1 MSTLAVDA
9 ITNATGTN
17 AITIDSSGN
26 LTTSGNV
33 TVPTTKK
40 IIAADA
46 GSLVAPKIPIQIN
59 YIRNNAETSFSGG
72 TSGVYIASS
81 ITQITALR
89 ASSDFIYHC
98 AIPSEHDNTS
108 ATNGFAQLYRQ
119 INGGGFSYVD
129 NCTTNLQAPGM
140 NGTMLHSLTFMDYN
154 YGTINAGD
162 VIDYKVLAT
171 SHTSGAS
178 GLYHFNQPNL
188 GSQPSNE
195 STNFS
200 HGWVMEIAQ

>member
-1 MSTLAVDA
+1 MASILSVEQLQGLAAGSTPN
-9 ITNATGTN
+9 T
-17 AITIDSSGN
+17 ITI
-26 LTTSGNV
+26 
-33 TVPTTKK
+33 PTGQK
-40 IIAADA
+40 IVASNA

-59 YIRNNAETSFSGG
+59 YIRSDAATTFNGG

-89 ASSDFIYHC
+89 ANSDFIYHC
-98 AIPSEHDNTS
+98 AIPSEHDNVS
-108 ATNGFAQLYRQ
+108 ATNAFGQLYRQ

-171 SHTSGAS
+171 THTSGAS
-178 GLYHFNQPNL
+178 NLYHFNQPNL

>member
-1 MSTLAVDA
+1 MTSIIKADNISTVSGSG
-9 ITNATGTN
+9 N
-17 AITIDSSGN
+17 ITI
-26 LTTSGNV
+26 
-33 TVPTTKK
+33 PTGVKVVGT
-40 IIAADA
+40 DA

-59 YIRNNAETSFSGG
+59 YIRNNADTSFSGG

-89 ASSDFIYHC
+89 ANSDFIYHC
-98 AIPSEHDNTS
+98 AIPSEHDNTN
-108 ATNGFAQLYRQ
+108 ATNAFAQLYRQ
-119 INGGGFSYVD
+119 INSGGFTYVD

-171 SHTSGAS
+171 SHASGAS